1 VVADEVRKLAEQS
14 GRSGMDIESL
24 TKLLAENSESVSKS
38 VERGVATLQHS
49 QENMNR
55 TLDALGTAIERVEA
69 ASLGVDEIS
78 LSVKEQASASNNIA
92 RNMEN
97 IAAGLEA
104 TSASLG
110 ISLEAARGL
119 DQLAERLKSSVGS
132 FKV

>member
-1 VVADEVRKLAEQS
+1 MS
-14 GRSGMDIESL
+14 
-24 TKLLAENSESVSKS
+24 
-38 VERGVATLQHS
+38 
-49 QENMNR
+49 R
-55 TLDALGTAIERVEA
+55 TLGALGTAIERVEA

-110 ISLEAARGL
+110 ISLDAARGL

-132 FKV
+132 FKVQA